1 MTVCLPLFRVNNYNL
16 AVQGWDLDEGVE
28 HGPAEVG
35 GRDDLNRCNNAL
47 NQMVVDL
54 DSSVLDRDPAAA
66 AVLRAPT
73 SNDAGLNKPG
83 LVLTGNGKKKTQPS
97 FKIIYII
104 HIFFERL
111 MVHFHQR
118 QVNIDDVAK
127 LTMQGLRL
135 G

>member
-73 SNDAGLNKPG
+73 SNDAGFNKPG
-83 LVLTGNGKKKTQPS
+83 LVVFFYYWGEPVPYLELFGRNQSKKTPCIS
-97 FKIIYII
+97 PPA
-104 HIFFERL
+104 HPC
-111 MVHFHQR
+111 
-118 QVNIDDVAK
+118 
-127 LTMQGLRL
+127 
-135 G
+135 

>member
-1 MTVCLPLFRVNNYNL
+1 MNNYNL

-83 LVLTGNGKKKTQPS
+83 LVFFLLLGGTSSILRTFWAEPVKKTTLYFCTNQKKS
-97 FKIIYII
+97 NISARTQKKR
-104 HIFFERL
+104 FFL
-111 MVHFHQR
+111 H
-118 QVNIDDVAK
+118 N
-127 LTMQGLRL
+127 
-135 G
+135 

>member
-1 MTVCLPLFRVNNYNL
+1 
-16 AVQGWDLDEGVE
+16 
-28 HGPAEVG
+28 
-35 GRDDLNRCNNAL
+35 
-47 NQMVVDL
+47 MVVDL

-83 LVLTGNGKKKTQPS
+83 LVLTGNGKKISHLSK
-97 FKIIYII
+97 IYII

>member
-1 MTVCLPLFRVNNYNL
+1 MTVYLSLFRVNNYNL

-83 LVLTGNGKKKTQPS
+83 LVVFFLLLGGTSSILRTFWAEPVKKTPS
-97 FKIIYII
+97 SNLYSG
-104 HIFFERL
+104 
-111 MVHFHQR
+111 
-118 QVNIDDVAK
+118 D
-127 LTMQGLRL
+127 LTRNAVI
-135 G
+135 

>member
-54 DSSVLDRDPAAA
+54 DSSVLNRDPAAA

-83 LVLTGNGKKKTQPS
+83 LVLTGNGKKTQPS
-97 FKIIYII
+97 FKNIYYTY
-104 HIFFERL
+104 FL
-111 MVHFHQR
+111 
-118 QVNIDDVAK
+118 
-127 LTMQGLRL
+127 
-135 G
+135 

>member
-1 MTVCLPLFRVNNYNL
+1 MNNYNL

-83 LVLTGNGKKKTQPS
+83 LVLTGNGKKIGGRGNRGLSTFP
-97 FKIIYII
+97 
-104 HIFFERL
+104 IFCD
-111 MVHFHQR
+111 VH
-118 QVNIDDVAK
+118 
-127 LTMQGLRL
+127 LS
-135 G
+135 

>member
-1 MTVCLPLFRVNNYNL
+1 MNNYNL

-66 AVLRAPT
+66 AVLRVPT
-73 SNDAGLNKPG
+73 SNDAGWSGPHRKWQKN
-83 LVLTGNGKKKTQPS
+83 S
-97 FKIIYII
+97 AIF
-104 HIFFERL
+104 FFERL

-127 LTMQGLRL
+127 LTLQGLRQHYVYPWRCWSSTRWHRYSCH
-135 G
+135 

>member
-54 DSSVLDRDPAAA
+54 DSSVLDREPAHT
-66 AVLRAPT
+66 APQRCQPNRSGT
-73 SNDAGLNKPG
+73 LDIMIDSSYCDRDITISVAG
-83 LVLTGNGKKKTQPS
+83 
-97 FKIIYII
+97 
-104 HIFFERL
+104 
-111 MVHFHQR
+111 
-118 QVNIDDVAK
+118 
-127 LTMQGLRL
+127 
-135 G
+135 

>member
-1 MTVCLPLFRVNNYNL
+1 MRIRCASADASAWPTLVVTVCLPLFRVNNYNL

-83 LVLTGNGKKKTQPS
+83 LVLTGNGKKLSHLSAHWRRVILKT
-97 FKIIYII
+97 
-104 HIFFERL
+104 
-111 MVHFHQR
+111 
-118 QVNIDDVAK
+118 
-127 LTMQGLRL
+127 
-135 G
+135 

>member
-83 LVLTGNGKKKTQPS
+83 LVVFFYYWGEPVPYLELFGRNQSKKNTLYK
-97 FKIIYII
+97 
-104 HIFFERL
+104 
-111 MVHFHQR
+111 
-118 QVNIDDVAK
+118 
-127 LTMQGLRL
+127 
-135 G
+135 

>member
-83 LVLTGNGKKKTQPS
+83 LV
-97 FKIIYII
+97 
-104 HIFFERL
+104 FFL
-111 MVHFHQR
+111 LLGGTSS
-118 QVNIDDVAK
+118 I
-127 LTMQGLRL
+127 LRTFWRNQ
-135 G
+135 

>member
-83 LVLTGNGKKKTQPS
+83 LVVFFYYWGEPVPYLELFGRNQTKTTLYFCTDQKKVTFLHEPKS
-97 FKIIYII
+97 
-104 HIFFERL
+104 
-111 MVHFHQR
+111 
-118 QVNIDDVAK
+118 
-127 LTMQGLRL
+127 
-135 G
+135 

>member
-1 MTVCLPLFRVNNYNL
+1 MSSKMWSFFFSSVTLHLNIDGASNRSFERHFLPLFRVNNYNL

-83 LVLTGNGKKKTQPS
+83 LVLTGNGKKKS
-97 FKIIYII
+97 AIS
-104 HIFFERL
+104 
-111 MVHFHQR
+111 
-118 QVNIDDVAK
+118 
-127 LTMQGLRL
+127 
-135 G
+135 

>member
-1 MTVCLPLFRVNNYNL
+1 MNNYNL

-83 LVLTGNGKKKTQPS
+83 LVLTGNGKKNSAIFQK
-97 FKIIYII
+97 YILY
-104 HIFFERL
+104 IFSLKDSWFISIRGRL
-111 MVHFHQR
+111 TS
-118 QVNIDDVAK
+118 
-127 LTMQGLRL
+127 TMWRSLLCRA
-135 G
+135 

>member
-54 DSSVLDRDPAAA
+54 DSSVLDRDPEAA

-83 LVLTGNGKKKTQPS
+83 LVVCLLLGGTSSILRTFWAEPVKKNTPMMEIK
-97 FKIIYII
+97 
-104 HIFFERL
+104 
-111 MVHFHQR
+111 
-118 QVNIDDVAK
+118 N
-127 LTMQGLRL
+127 
-135 G
+135 

>member
-83 LVLTGNGKKKTQPS
+83 LVLTGNGKKTPPS
-97 FKIIYII
+97 FKNIYYTY
-104 HIFFERL
+104 FL
-111 MVHFHQR
+111 
-118 QVNIDDVAK
+118 
-127 LTMQGLRL
+127 
-135 G
+135 

>member
-54 DSSVLDRDPAAA
+54 DSSVLDREPAAA

-83 LVLTGNGKKKTQPS
+83 LVVFFTIGGTSSILRTFWAEPVKKNHPVFLHDPKKKSVFSCT
-97 FKIIYII
+97 I
-104 HIFFERL
+104 E
-111 MVHFHQR
+111 
-118 QVNIDDVAK
+118 
-127 LTMQGLRL
+127 
-135 G
+135 

>member
-83 LVLTGNGKKKTQPS
+83 LVVFFYYWGEPVPYLELFGRNQLKRPPCTWRPTKTPTNP
-97 FKIIYII
+97 Y
-104 HIFFERL
+104 
-111 MVHFHQR
+111 
-118 QVNIDDVAK
+118 
-127 LTMQGLRL
+127 
-135 G
+135 